1 MWNIATPSGFGG
13 AVRHTAAFI
22 KPNRIVRDLS
32 GLPAVLGRF
41 GPFEIRLATTSREIR
56 KAQRLR
62 FKVFFEEGQ
71 AMPQQ
76 VAALTRR
83 DICPFDKICDHL
95 LVIDKDQ
102 RNRFGRK
109 KPKIVGV
116 YRLLR
121 GNTAGRHLDHDDF
134 GLNQS
139 KIMNVI
145 DSKSLERDAGGK
157 PGSTFPHPALG
168 FYSATEFDIAP
179 LLARHPGK
187 HFLELGRSCVHAQYR
202 SKRVIELLWRG
213 LWVYAKHHRIDVL
226 IGCASLP
233 GVDPLALALPLSFL
247 HRHALADEEW
257 RVRPLAGRG
266 VDMAILDTK
275 AIDARKGVAALPPL
289 LKAYLR
295 AGAKFGDGAVI
306 DAQFGTTDVFTI
318 LPLSDLE
325 ERYQNYY
332 GGPMEMPESYIA

>member
-13 AVRHTAAFI
+13 AVRHTAAFMR
-22 KPNRIVRDLS
+22 PNRIVRDLF
-32 GLPAVLGRF
+32 GLPAELGLF
-41 GPFEIRLATTSREIR
+41 GPFEVRLATTSREIR

-62 FKVFFEEGQ
+62 YKVFFKEGQ
-71 AMPQQ
+71 ATPRQG
-76 VAALTRR
+76 AALTRR

-102 RNRFGRK
+102 LNRFGRK

-121 GNTAGRHLDHDDF
+121 GDVAASH
-134 GLNQS
+134 Q
-139 KIMNVI
+139 
-145 DSKSLERDAGGK
+145 
-157 PGSTFPHPALG
+157 G
-168 FYSATEFDIAP
+168 FYGATEFDIAP

-187 HFLELGRSCVHAQYR
+187 RFLELGRSCVHAQYR

-213 LWVYAKHHRIDVL
+213 LWVYVKHHRIDVL
-226 IGCASLP
+226 IGCASLS
-233 GVDPLALALPLSFL
+233 GTDPLALALPLSFL

-266 VDMAILDTK
+266 VNMAVLDTK

-318 LPLSDLE
+318 MPLGDLE

-332 GGPMEMPESYIA
+332 GGPMEMPDSYVA

>member
-1 MWNIATPSGFGG
+1 MWNLSAPFGLG
-13 AVRHTAAFI
+13 GGVRHAATLI
-22 KPNRIVRDLS
+22 GPNRIVRDLS

-41 GPFEIRLATTSREIR
+41 GPFEVRLATTSREIR

-62 FKVFFEEGQ
+62 FKVFYEEGH
-71 AMPQQ
+71 AIPLHR
-76 VAALTRR
+76 AALTRR

-95 LVIDKDQ
+95 LVIDKEQ
-102 RNRFGRK
+102 RNRVGRK

-121 GNTAGRHLDHDDF
+121 GDAAARH
-134 GLNQS
+134 
-139 KIMNVI
+139 
-145 DSKSLERDAGGK
+145 
-157 PGSTFPHPALG
+157 LG

-179 LLARHPGK
+179 LLARHQGK
-187 HFLELGRSCVHAQYR
+187 RFLELGRSCVHAQYR

-233 GVDPLALALPLSFL
+233 GADPIALALPLSFL

-266 VDMAILDTK
+266 VDMAVLGSK

-318 LPLSDLE
+318 LPLGDLE
-325 ERYQNYY
+325 DRYQNYY
-332 GGPMEMPESYIA
+332 GGPMEAPESYVA

>member
-1 MWNIATPSGFGG
+1 MHEVEIAIRWLMWNIATPSDFGG
-13 AVRHTAAFI
+13 AVWHTAAFLR
-22 KPNRIVRDLS
+22 PHRTVRDLC
-32 GLPAVLGRF
+32 GLPALLGRF
-41 GPFEIRLATTSREIR
+41 GPFEVRLATASREIH

-62 FKVFFEEGQ
+62 FKVFFEEG
-71 AMPQQ
+71 AAIPRHG
-76 VAALTRR
+76 AALARR

-95 LVIDKDQ
+95 LVIDKDR

-121 GNTAGRHLDHDDF
+121 EDAAARH
-134 GLNQS
+134 
-139 KIMNVI
+139 
-145 DSKSLERDAGGK
+145 R
-157 PGSTFPHPALG
+157 G

-179 LLARHPGK
+179 MLARHPGK
-187 HFLELGRSCVHAQYR
+187 RFLELGRSCVHAQYR

-233 GVDPLALALPLSFL
+233 GVDPIALALPLSFL

-257 RVRPLAGRG
+257 RIRPLAGRG
-266 VDMAILDTK
+266 VDMALLGTM
-275 AIDARKGVAALPPL
+275 AIDPRKGVAALPPL

-295 AGAKFGDGAVI
+295 AGA
-306 DAQFGTTDVFTI
+306 
-318 LPLSDLE
+318 
-325 ERYQNYY
+325 
-332 GGPMEMPESYIA
+332 

>member
-1 MWNIATPSGFGG
+1 MWNFAAPFGFGG
-13 AVRHTAAFI
+13 AVRNTAAFI
-22 KPNRIVRDLS
+22 RPNRIVRDLS

-41 GPFEIRLATTSREIR
+41 GPFEVRLATTSREIR

-62 FKVFFEEGQ
+62 FKVFYEEG
-71 AMPQQ
+71 AATPQQ
-76 VAALTRR
+76 RAALTRR
-83 DICPFDKICDHL
+83 DICRFDKICDHL

-102 RNRFGRK
+102 LNRFGRK

-121 GNTAGRHLDHDDF
+121 GDTAACNH
-134 GLNQS
+134 
-139 KIMNVI
+139 
-145 DSKSLERDAGGK
+145 
-157 PGSTFPHPALG
+157 G
-168 FYSATEFDIAP
+168 FYSETEFDIAP
-179 LLARHPGK
+179 LLARQPGK
-187 HFLELGRSCVHAQYR
+187 RFLELGRSCVDAQYR

-247 HRHALADEEW
+247 HRHALANEEW

-266 VDMAILDTK
+266 VDMAVLGAK
-275 AIDARKGVAALPPL
+275 AIDARKGIAALPPL

-306 DAQFGTTDVFTI
+306 DAQFGTTDIFTI
-318 LPLSDLE
+318 LPLRDME
-325 ERYQNYY
+325 DRYLNYY
-332 GGPMEMPESYIA
+332 GGPMEMPESYVA

>member
-1 MWNIATPSGFGG
+1 MWNLATPSGFGG

-41 GPFEIRLATTSREIR
+41 GPFEVRLATTSREIR

-62 FKVFFEEGQ
+62 FMVFYEEGAAIPHQ
-71 AMPQQ
+71 R
-76 VAALTRR
+76 AALTRR

-121 GNTAGRHLDHDDF
+121 G
-134 GLNQS
+134 
-139 KIMNVI
+139 
-145 DSKSLERDAGGK
+145 DAAASRK
-157 PGSTFPHPALG
+157 G
-168 FYSATEFDIAP
+168 FYSETEFEIAP
-179 LLARHPGK
+179 LLARHQGK
-187 HFLELGRSCVHAQYR
+187 RFLELGRSCVHANYR

-266 VDMAILDTK
+266 VDMAVL
-275 AIDARKGVAALPPL
+275 
-289 LKAYLR
+289 
-295 AGAKFGDGAVI
+295 
-306 DAQFGTTDVFTI
+306 GT
-318 LPLSDLE
+318 
-325 ERYQNYY
+325 
-332 GGPMEMPESYIA
+332 

>member
-1 MWNIATPSGFGG
+1 MWNVATLSGFGS
-13 AVRHTAAFI
+13 AVRHTAAFVR
-22 KPNRIVRDLS
+22 PNRIVRDLS
-32 GLPAVLGRF
+32 GLPALLGRF
-41 GPFEIRLATTSREIR
+41 GSFEVRLATTNREIR

-62 FKVFFEEGQ
+62 FKVFYEEGN
-71 AMPQQ
+71 ATPQHR
-76 VAALTRR
+76 AALTRR

-95 LVIDKDQ
+95 LVIDQYQ

-121 GNTAGRHLDHDDF
+121 G
-134 GLNQS
+134 
-139 KIMNVI
+139 
-145 DSKSLERDAGGK
+145 DAAAW
-157 PGSTFPHPALG
+157 HQG
-168 FYSATEFDIAP
+168 FYSETEFDIAP

-187 HFLELGRSCVHAQYR
+187 RFLELGRSCVHAQYR

-257 RVRPLAGRG
+257 RARPLAGRG

-275 AIDARKGVAALPPL
+275 GIDARKGVAALPPL

-318 LPLSDLE
+318 LPLGDLGD
-325 ERYQNYY
+325 RYLSYY
-332 GGPMEMPESYIA
+332 GGPMEMPESYVA

>member
-1 MWNIATPSGFGG
+1 MWSIATPSAFAG

-62 FKVFFEEGQ
+62 FKVFYEEGQ
-71 AMPQQ
+71 AMPRQR
-76 VAALTRR
+76 AALTRR

-95 LVIDKDQ
+95 LVFDEDQ
-102 RNRFGRK
+102 RNRFGRR

-121 GNTAGRHLDHDDF
+121 GDAAARH
-134 GLNQS
+134 Q
-139 KIMNVI
+139 
-145 DSKSLERDAGGK
+145 
-157 PGSTFPHPALG
+157 G
-168 FYSATEFDIAP
+168 FYSETEFDIAP
-179 LLARHPGK
+179 LLARHSGK
-187 HFLELGRSCVHAQYR
+187 RFLELGRSCVHAQYR

-233 GVDPLALALPLSFL
+233 SVDRLALALPLSFL

-257 RVRPLAGRG
+257 RVRPLAGRS
-266 VDMAILDTK
+266 VDMAILDSK
-275 AIDARKGVAALPPL
+275 AIDARKGIAALPPL

-306 DAQFGTTDVFTI
+306 DPQFGTTDVFTI
-318 LPLSDLE
+318 LPLSDME
-325 ERYQNYY
+325 ERYLNYY
-332 GGPMEMPESYIA
+332 GGPMEMPESYVA

>member
-1 MWNIATPSGFGG
+1 MWNIATPSGIDG
-13 AVRHTAAFI
+13 AVRKTAAFI
-22 KPNRIVRDLS
+22 SPNRIVRDLS

-41 GPFEIRLATTSREIR
+41 GPFEVRLATTSREIR

-62 FKVFFEEGQ
+62 FKIFFEEGQ
-71 AMPQQ
+71 AMPRQG
-76 VAALTRR
+76 AALTRR

-121 GNTAGRHLDHDDF
+121 GDTAARH
-134 GLNQS
+134 Q
-139 KIMNVI
+139 
-145 DSKSLERDAGGK
+145 
-157 PGSTFPHPALG
+157 G
-168 FYSATEFDIAP
+168 FYSETEFDIAP
-179 LLARHPGK
+179 LLARHPSK
-187 HFLELGRSCVHAQYR
+187 RFLELGRSCVHAQYR

-226 IGCASLP
+226 IGCASLH
-233 GVDPLALALPLSFL
+233 GVDPSALALPLSFL
-247 HRHALADEEW
+247 HRYALADEKW

-266 VDMAILDTK
+266 VDMAILKTA

-318 LPLSDLE
+318 MPVSDLE

-332 GGPMEMPESYIA
+332 GGPMEAPESYVA

>member
-1 MWNIATPSGFGG
+1 MWNIATPSGLSG

-22 KPNRIVRDLS
+22 KPNRIVRDLA

-41 GPFEIRLATTSREIR
+41 GPFEVRLATTSREIR

-62 FKVFFEEGQ
+62 FKVFFEEGAATPLQ
-71 AMPQQ
+71 R
-76 VAALTRR
+76 AALTRR
-83 DICPFDKICDHL
+83 DICPFDKLCDHL

-121 GNTAGRHLDHDDF
+121 GDTAARH
-134 GLNQS
+134 Q
-139 KIMNVI
+139 
-145 DSKSLERDAGGK
+145 
-157 PGSTFPHPALG
+157 G
-168 FYSATEFDIAP
+168 FYSQTEFDIAP

-187 HFLELGRSCVHAQYR
+187 RFLELGRSCVHRQYR

-213 LWVYAKHHRIDVL
+213 LWVYAKHHQIDVL

-247 HRHALADEEW
+247 HRYSLADEEW

-266 VDMAILDTK
+266 VAMAILDAA

-306 DAQFGTTDVFTI
+306 DSQFGTTDVFTI
-318 LPLSDLE
+318 MPLGDME
-325 ERYQNYY
+325 DRYLNYY
-332 GGPMEMPESYIA
+332 GGPMEMPESYVA

>member
-41 GPFEIRLATTSREIR
+41 GPFEVRLATTSREIR

-62 FKVFFEEGQ
+62 FKVFYEEGQ
-71 AMPQQ
+71 AMPRQG
-76 VAALTRR
+76 AALTRR
-83 DICPFDKICDHL
+83 DTCPFDKICDHL

-121 GNTAGRHLDHDDF
+121 GDTAARH
-134 GLNQS
+134 Q
-139 KIMNVI
+139 
-145 DSKSLERDAGGK
+145 
-157 PGSTFPHPALG
+157 G
-168 FYSATEFDIAP
+168 FYSETEFDIAQ
-179 LLARHPGK
+179 LLARHPVK
-187 HFLELGRSCVHAQYR
+187 RFLELGRSCVHAQYR

-257 RVRPLAGRG
+257 RVRPLAGRC
-266 VDMAILDTK
+266 VEMAVLDTK
-275 AIDARKGVAALPPL
+275 AIDARKGIAALPPL

-306 DAQFGTTDVFTI
+306 DPQFGTTDVFTI
-318 LPLSDLE
+318 LPLGDLE
-325 ERYQNYY
+325 ERYQDYY
-332 GGPMEMPESYIA
+332 GGPMEMPESYVA

>member
-1 MWNIATPSGFGG
+1 M
-13 AVRHTAAFI
+13 
-22 KPNRIVRDLS
+22 RDLS

-41 GPFEIRLATTSREIR
+41 GPFEVRLATTSREIR

-62 FKVFFEEGQ
+62 FKVFFKEGAAIPRQ
-71 AMPQQ
+71 R
-76 VAALTRR
+76 AALTRR
-83 DICPFDKICDHL
+83 DICLFDKICDHL

-102 RNRFGRK
+102 RNRFGRN

-121 GNTAGRHLDHDDF
+121 GDTAARH
-134 GLNQS
+134 Q
-139 KIMNVI
+139 
-145 DSKSLERDAGGK
+145 
-157 PGSTFPHPALG
+157 G
-168 FYSATEFDIAP
+168 FYSETEFDIAP
-179 LLARHPGK
+179 LLARHQGTR
-187 HFLELGRSCVHAQYR
+187 FLELGRSCVHAQYR

-233 GVDPLALALPLSFL
+233 GVDPIALALPLSFL

-257 RVRPLAGRG
+257 RVHPLAGRG
-266 VDMAILDTK
+266 VNMAILDAK
-275 AIDARKGVAALPPL
+275 AINARKGVAALPPL

-318 LPLSDLE
+318 MPLADLE
-325 ERYQNYY
+325 HRYQDYY
-332 GGPMEMPESYIA
+332 GGPMEMPESYVA

>member
-13 AVRHTAAFI
+13 AVRHTAAFMR
-22 KPNRIVRDLS
+22 PNRIVRDLF
-32 GLPAVLGRF
+32 GLPAELGLF
-41 GPFEIRLATTSREIR
+41 GPFEVRLATTSREIR

-62 FKVFFEEGQ
+62 YKVFFEEGQ
-71 AMPQQ
+71 ATPRQG
-76 VAALTRR
+76 AALTRR

-95 LVIDKDQ
+95 LVIDKDHL
-102 RNRFGRK
+102 NRFGRK

-121 GNTAGRHLDHDDF
+121 GDVAASH
-134 GLNQS
+134 
-139 KIMNVI
+139 K
-145 DSKSLERDAGGK
+145 
-157 PGSTFPHPALG
+157 G

-179 LLARHPGK
+179 LLARHQGK
-187 HFLELGRSCVHAQYR
+187 RFLELGRSCVHAQYR

-226 IGCASLP
+226 IGCASLS
-233 GVDPLALALPLSFL
+233 GIDPLALALPLSFL

-257 RVRPLAGRG
+257 RVRPLAGRS
-266 VDMAILDTK
+266 VNMAVLGTN

-318 LPLSDLE
+318 MPLGDLE

-332 GGPMEMPESYIA
+332 GGPMEMPDSYVA

>member
-1 MWNIATPSGFGG
+1 MWNFAAPFGFGG
-13 AVRHTAAFI
+13 AVRNTAAFI
-22 KPNRIVRDLS
+22 RPNRIVRDLS

-41 GPFEIRLATTSREIR
+41 GPFEVRLATTTREIR

-62 FKVFFEEGQ
+62 FKVFCEEGG
-71 AMPQQ
+71 ATPQQ
-76 VAALTRR
+76 RGALTRR
-83 DICPFDKICDHL
+83 DICRFDKICDHL

-102 RNRFGRK
+102 LNRFGRK

-121 GNTAGRHLDHDDF
+121 GDTAARH
-134 GLNQS
+134 Q
-139 KIMNVI
+139 
-145 DSKSLERDAGGK
+145 
-157 PGSTFPHPALG
+157 G
-168 FYSATEFDIAP
+168 FYSETEFDIAP
-179 LLARHPGK
+179 LLARQPGK
-187 HFLELGRSCVHAQYR
+187 RFLELGRSCVDAQYR

-247 HRHALADEEW
+247 HCHALADEEW

-266 VDMAILDTK
+266 VNMAILETK

-318 LPLSDLE
+318 MPLSDME
-325 ERYQNYY
+325 DRYLNYY
-332 GGPMEMPESYIA
+332 GGPMEMPESYVA

>member
-1 MWNIATPSGFGG
+1 MWNFAAPFGFGG
-13 AVRHTAAFI
+13 AVRNTAAFI
-22 KPNRIVRDLS
+22 RPNRIVRDLS

-41 GPFEIRLATTSREIR
+41 GPFEVRLATTSREIR

-62 FKVFFEEGQ
+62 FKVFYEEG
-71 AMPQQ
+71 AATPQQ
-76 VAALTRR
+76 RAALTRR
-83 DICPFDKICDHL
+83 DICRFDKICDHL

-102 RNRFGRK
+102 LNRFGRK

-121 GNTAGRHLDHDDF
+121 GDTAARH
-134 GLNQS
+134 Q
-139 KIMNVI
+139 
-145 DSKSLERDAGGK
+145 
-157 PGSTFPHPALG
+157 G
-168 FYSATEFDIAP
+168 FYSETEFDIAP
-179 LLARHPGK
+179 LLARQPGK
-187 HFLELGRSCVHAQYR
+187 RFLELGRSCVDAQYR

-266 VDMAILDTK
+266 VEMAVLDAK

-306 DAQFGTTDVFTI
+306 DTQFGTTDVFTI
-318 LPLSDLE
+318 MPLNDME
-325 ERYQNYY
+325 DRYLNYY
-332 GGPMEMPESYIA
+332 GGPMEMPDSYVA